1 MLAITIEALLTSG
14 LKEFQVEIGHVDFFH
29 GLVDEAGFDNE
40 EEVELRDLI
49 EEKNIFGV
57 ERLIEEKDISA
68 DLKEVFYNLAE
79 LFGTLDV
86 LSKAKELTKMN
97 VP

>member
-1 MLAITIEALLTSG
+1 MIALFKEKEKCYNNYRSTLTG

-79 LFGTLDV
+79 LFGSLDV
-86 LSKAKELTKMN
+86 L
-97 VP
+97 